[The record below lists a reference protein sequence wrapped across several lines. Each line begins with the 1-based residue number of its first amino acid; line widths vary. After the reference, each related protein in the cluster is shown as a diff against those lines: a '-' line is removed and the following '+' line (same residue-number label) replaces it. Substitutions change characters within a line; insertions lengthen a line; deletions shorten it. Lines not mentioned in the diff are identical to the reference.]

1 MKISTKDMSI
11 NELKVIAYN
20 LMKQSD
26 LIVENL
32 RRINTEIANREEKE
46 RVNAE
51 RNKSRQ
57 NVSAPVIS
65 GPQQAISG

>member
-1 MKISTKDMSI
+1 MMKISTKDMSI

-51 RNKSRQ
+51 IGSKDS
-57 NVSAPVIS
+57 PVK
-65 GPQQAISG
+65 G